1 MKYYDNNVSGSL
13 VLAEE
18 MARAGVFKIAFSSS
32 ATVYGDPGKVPYTE
46 DMQPG
51 DTTSPYGTSKS
62 MVERI
67 LTDIQKAD
75 PRWSVI
81 LLRYFNPIGA
91 HESGLIGEQPNGIP
105 NNLLPY
111 ICQVASGKLPQL
123 SVFGDDYPTPDGT
136 GMRDYIHVMDLAEGH
151 VAAMQAKSDVS
162 GVHLFNLGSGRAY
175 SVLEI
180 IRAFEAA
187 SGLTIPFQ
195 IKPRRD
201 GDLACFYADPAYTK
215 AQTGWETKRDL
226 AQMMEDSWRWVSNNP
241 NGYDD

>member
-1 MKYYDNNVSGSL
+1 LKAVGESVAEPMKYYDNNVSGSL

-18 MARAGVFKIAFSSS
+18 MARAGVFKIVFSSS

-162 GVHLFNLGSGRAY
+162 GVH
-175 SVLEI
+175 
-180 IRAFEAA
+180 
-187 SGLTIPFQ
+187 
-195 IKPRRD
+195 
-201 GDLACFYADPAYTK
+201 
-215 AQTGWETKRDL
+215 
-226 AQMMEDSWRWVSNNP
+226 
-241 NGYDD
+241 